1 MRPEPAPA
9 ARRPL
14 VVGYYGMD
22 NVGDNAFCVVLD
34 WAMRVYWGA
43 REPIFAAPPLVDLP
57 EDRTGMDPR
66 WYARSGVTGRAGTL
80 LNKAALLR
88 HSSMVV
94 FGGGSVFRE
103 MGPLSE
109 KKLFSLFSRVSGHP
123 MAAVGVSVGPFL
135 SSAAER
141 RLLEVLRRIDFIG
154 VRDLASAELLRG
166 ADYPGRLVPAGD
178 LAGLLPEA
186 LGEPVPTGAP
196 RAAPRGRARLGVTL
210 LGVDYEAADEE
221 SRLREDAL
229 IEGVRAL
236 VLKEPVDLTVFVFNT
251 HPVHGDERVSQRL
264 QAAVDGLCDVRTV
277 TARDGVRACWD
288 EMKRCDLGLHMR
300 LHGAVFAY
308 LAGVPFTLVPYQKKC
323 DDFLDEIAQP
333 AARRLARVPRDP
345 AEVSRILAAMLT
357 DDAVPGLARADFAD
371 RARLNFTRAP
381 WALDAAADPSTR

>member
-1 MRPEPAPA
+1 MRPEPPPA

-34 WAMRVYWGA
+34 WAVRAYWGA
-43 REPIFAAPPLVDLP
+43 REPVFAAPPLPDLP
-57 EDRTGMDPR
+57 ADRTGMDPR
-66 WYARSGVTGRAGTL
+66 WYLRGGVTGRAGTL

-88 HSSMVV
+88 RSSMLV

-135 SSAAER
+135 SPVAER
-141 RLLEVLRRIDFIG
+141 RLLAVLRGIDFVG
-154 VRDLASAELLRG
+154 VRDLASAEILRG
-166 ADYPGRLVPAGD
+166 AGHPGLLVPAGD

-186 LGEPVPTGAP
+186 LGEPVPARSP
-196 RAAPRGRARLGVTL
+196 RPAARRARLGVTL
-210 LGVDYEAADEE
+210 LGVDYEAAADE

-236 VLKEPVDLTVFVFNT
+236 VLEEPVDVTVFVFNT
-251 HPVHGDERVSQRL
+251 HPVHGDERASRRL
-264 QAAVDGLCDVRTV
+264 TAALDGLCDVRVV

-300 LHGAVFAY
+300 MHGAVFAY
-308 LAGVPFTLVPYQKKC
+308 LAGAPFTLVPYQKKC
-323 DDFLDEIAQP
+323 DDFLDEIDQP
-333 AARRLARVPRDP
+333 ASRRLGRVPRTP
-345 AEVSRILAAMLT
+345 AEVTGILATMLT
-357 DDAVPGLARADFAD
+357 DDAVPGLPRADFVD
-371 RARLNFTRAP
+371 RARLNFIRAP
-381 WALDAAADPSTR
+381 WALDAVPDLSAR